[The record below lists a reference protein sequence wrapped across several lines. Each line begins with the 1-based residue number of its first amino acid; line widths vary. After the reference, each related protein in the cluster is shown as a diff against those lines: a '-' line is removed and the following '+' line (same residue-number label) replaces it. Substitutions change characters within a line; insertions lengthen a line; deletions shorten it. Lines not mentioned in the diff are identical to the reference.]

1 MPYKPIIIKLPK
13 FGRSKRSDLSHN
25 LQSSKKWIDV
35 IVLAAACVTV
45 VSAVTFTAYSVLA
58 AFPEIG
64 VRYGLS
70 NRSEESFEAE
80 NEPSSRGDISSGVT
94 GKNAPTV
101 QLISS
106 TSDAAVGDI
115 IELKW
120 QASRVPSSCQASDDW
135 SGTKGSSGSKKITL
149 DTAKIYLFTL
159 TCKTTTGTGFAA
171 VSINVKSVTGSGDT
185 LKRPHVVLSSSSSK
199 LFVGDKLT
207 LTWDV
212 SNSPTSCT
220 ASGGWSGAKA
230 AKGSQITNA
239 PTSTGTKI
247 YGLECVNGSGS
258 EKVEISIDVSA
269 KPTTTVG
276 APKVSISI
284 SPTTITAGSAA
295 TVSWSATNS
304 PTSCKASGSWSG
316 SKASNGSQST
326 GTMGTAGT
334 FSFSLSC
341 SNAGG
346 SGSASASLKVNAAP
360 VVVYCGGKTPCY
372 GRSDLA
378 AHGSVNNCWGW
389 NKDWVINITSY
400 QPNHSASKSS
410 SATSDLAS
418 ASTTCNHDI
427 AAVLAGSA
435 AIPGYKTSGGST
447 KHSHKSSTKDNAST
461 SRLNSYRV
469 GYYDAN
475 KP

>member
-13 FGRSKRSDLSHN
+13 FGRSERSNQPSN
-25 LQSSKKWIDV
+25 PRFGKKWVDIMTFVAATATV
-35 IVLAAACVTV
+35 I
-45 VSAVTFTAYSVLA
+45 SAVTFTAYSLLA
-58 AFPEIG
+58 VFPEIG

-70 NRSEESFEAE
+70 NGSEDTFQTETAPGSQ
-80 NEPSSRGDISSGVT
+80 GDISSGT
-94 GKNAPTV
+94 IGKNAPTV

-106 TSDAAVGDI
+106 TSAAAVGDS

-120 QASRVPSSCQASDDW
+120 QASRDPSSCVASDDW
-135 SGTKGSSGSKKITL
+135 TGTKSPSGSQDIKL
-149 DTAKIYLFTL
+149 DTGKSYLFTL
-159 TCKTTTGTGFAA
+159 TCKTDTGTGFAA
-171 VSINVKSVTGSGDT
+171 VSIDVKSITGSGDAD
-185 LKRPHVVLSSSSSK
+185 KRPHVVLTSSSSK
-199 LFVGDKLT
+199 LSVGDKAT
-207 LTWDV
+207 LNWDA

-220 ASGGWSGAKA
+220 ASGSWSGAKD
-230 AKGSQITNA
+230 AKGNQYTDVF
-239 PTSTGTKI
+239 TSAGTKV
-247 YGLECVNGSGS
+247 YGLECTNDYGS
-258 EKVEISIDVSA
+258 EKAEVSIDVSA
-269 KPTTTVG
+269 KSTTTVSV
-276 APKVSISI
+276 PKVSLSI
-284 SPTTITAGSAA
+284 SSGTITAGSAA
-295 TVSWSATNS
+295 TITWSATNS

-326 GTMGTAGT
+326 GAMGSAGT
-334 FSFSLSC
+334 YSFALSC
-341 SNAGG
+341 SNASG
-346 SGSASASLKVNAAP
+346 SGSASVSLTVNAAP
-360 VVVYCGGKTPCY
+360 VVIYCGGKTPCY

-400 QPNHSASKSS
+400 QPNHAASKSS

-447 KHSHKSSTKDNAST
+447 KHSHKSATKDNTST
-461 SRLNSYRV
+461 SRMTSYRV

>member
-1 MPYKPIIIKLPK
+1 MPYKPIIINLPK
-13 FGRSKRSDLSHN
+13 IGRSKRPDLIRGSRF
-25 LQSSKKWIDV
+25 SKKWVD
-35 IVLAAACVTV
+35 IVVFSAAAVTV
-45 VSAVTFTAYSVLA
+45 ISAVTFTAYSVLA

-70 NRSEESFEAE
+70 TGTEESAEVE
-80 NEPSSRGDISSGVT
+80 NEPSSQGDISSGT
-94 GKNAPTV
+94 IGKDAPTV

-106 TSDAAVGDI
+106 TSDAAVGDT

-120 QASRVPSSCQASDDW
+120 QASRIPSSCQASDDW
-135 SGTKGSSGSKKITL
+135 IGAEGSSGSKKIKL
-149 DTAKIYLFTL
+149 DTVKIYLFTM
-159 TCKTTTGTGFAA
+159 TCKSASGTGFAA
-171 VSINVKSVTGSGDT
+171 VSVDVKSVIGSGDT
-185 LKRPHVVLSSSSSK
+185 TKRPHVTLTSSSSK
-199 LFVGDKLT
+199 LSVGDKAT
-207 LTWDV
+207 LSWDV
-212 SNSPTSCT
+212 SNSPSSCT
-220 ASGGWSGAKA
+220 ASGDWSGEKTAN
-230 AKGSQITNA
+230 GSQ
-239 PTSTGTKI
+239 STDVFSSVGIKL
-247 YGLECVNGSGS
+247 YGLECVNSFGS

-269 KPTTTVG
+269 KATTTIG

-284 SPTTITAGSAA
+284 SPATITAGSAA
-295 TVSWSATNS
+295 TISWSATNS

-326 GTMGTAGT
+326 GAMGSAGT

-378 AHGSVNNCWGW
+378 AHGSTNNCWGW

-427 AAVLAGSA
+427 AAVLAGTA

-447 KHSHKSSTKDNAST
+447 KHSHKSSTKDNTST
-461 SRLNSYRV
+461 SRLTAYRV

>member
-13 FGRSKRSDLSHN
+13 IGRSRRPDLIRSSRFG
-25 LQSSKKWIDV
+25 KKWVD
-35 IVLAAACVTV
+35 IVVFSAAAVTV
-45 VSAVTFTAYSVLA
+45 ISAVTFTAYSVLA

-70 NRSEESFEAE
+70 TGTEESTEVE
-80 NEPSSRGDISSGVT
+80 NEPSSQGDISSGAT
-94 GKNAPTV
+94 GKDAPTV

-106 TSDAAVGDI
+106 TSDAAVGDT

-120 QASRVPSSCQASDDW
+120 QASRIPSSCSASDDW
-135 SGTKGSSGSKKITL
+135 SGTESSSGSKKIVL
-149 DTAKIYLFTL
+149 DKVKVYLFTM
-159 TCKTTTGTGFAA
+159 TCKSASGTGFAA
-171 VSINVKSVTGSGDT
+171 VSVDVKSVTGSGDAT
-185 LKRPHVVLSSSSSK
+185 KRPHVVLTSSSSK
-199 LFVGDKLT
+199 LFVGDKAT

-220 ASGGWSGAKA
+220 ASGDWSGAA
-230 AKGSQITNA
+230 SAKGSQDITDFA
-239 PTSTGTKI
+239 TAGTKV
-247 YGLECVNGSGS
+247 YGLECVNTFGS
-258 EKVEISIDVSA
+258 EKVEISIEVSA
-269 KPTTTVG
+269 RTTATVG
-276 APKVSISI
+276 APKVSLSI
-284 SPTTITAGSAA
+284 SPTTITSGSAA
-295 TVSWSATNS
+295 TISWSATNS

-326 GTMGTAGT
+326 GAMGSAGT

-346 SGSASASLKVNAAP
+346 SGSASVSLKVNAAP

-378 AHGSVNNCWGW
+378 AHGSVSNCWGW

-447 KHSHKSSTKDNAST
+447 KHSHKSATKDNTST
-461 SRLNSYRV
+461 SRLNAYRV